1 MGEIT
6 VARDKGK
13 TIALISGALGVAIL
27 MTAGVSLWK
36 KQPLPAPKT
45 ENIVPPPTVT
55 ISSVSALGRIEPLG
69 EVIKVA
75 AAPTPG
81 GAKLKTLL
89 VSQGTLVKK
98 GDIIGYTTD
107 YDQKLAELAR
117 AKKDLKVAQA
127 NLRIV
132 KAGAKEGSISAQ
144 KATIARLQAELQG
157 VKASDSALLARLQ
170 AQLEGE
176 KIEKRAT
183 VERLKAERDK
193 AEADYRRYRQL
204 AEEGVIPQAQLETYQ
219 LNLETAEKRYREATA
234 AYNKIITT
242 LTEEIEQAK
251 ADAQKRIN
259 SLVNQIKAAEAT
271 LREISEVRDVD
282 VALAQAEVERAMAVV
297 KKAETDLELTVIR
310 APMDG
315 EILEIKTYPGESI
328 NNQEGVVE
336 MADTSQ
342 MMVVAEVYESDVGK
356 VKIGQVAE
364 IRSENNSFE
373 GVITGKVFQI
383 SPKIAK
389 KDILQT
395 DPAASVDARVI
406 EVKIK
411 VDPQYTSLI
420 KNLIYSQVLVNIKL

>member
-36 KQPLPAPKT
+36 KQPPPAPKT